1 MKLIRNAIKFAAE
14 KHKGQER
21 KTSELPYVVHPL
33 EVAFII
39 SKYKSSKR
47 LDELM
52 VAAILHDTLED
63 TETNFIE
70 ISTEFTPLVASLVLE
85 LTSDIDEI
93 KRVGKNEYLKNKLV
107 GLSNYALL
115 LKLADRLAN
124 ISDTPKD
131 SYKEDTRELIEHIEL
146 KRILTKSQLAIIK
159 EIRNELNMSFNL

>member
-1 MKLIRNAIKFAAE
+1 MKLIRKAIKFAAE

-21 KTSELPYVVHPL
+21 KISELPYVVHPL

-39 SKYKSSKR
+39 SKYKNSKR

-85 LTSDIDEI
+85 LTSDTDEMKKI
-93 KRVGKNEYLKNKLV
+93 GKNEYLKKKLV

-124 ISDTPKD
+124 ISDNPKIA
-131 SYKEDTRELIEHIEL
+131 YALDTIELIKHIEL
-146 KRILTKSQLAIIK
+146 NRILTKSQALIIA
-159 EIRNELNMSFNL
+159 EIKNELP

>member
-1 MKLIRNAIKFAAE
+1 MTLIRKAIKFAAE

-21 KTSELPYVVHPL
+21 RENKLPYIIHPV

-52 VAAILHDTLED
+52 AAAILHDTLED

-85 LTSDIDEI
+85 LTSDMNEI
-93 KRVGKNEYLKNKLV
+93 EIMGKNQYLMKKMV
-107 GLSNYALL
+107 GMSNYALL
-115 LKLADRLAN
+115 LKLADRFAN
-124 ISDTPKD
+124 ISDNPTEKYKQDTKD
-131 SYKEDTRELIEHIEL
+131 MLTHIQNN
-146 KRILTKSQLAIIK
+146 RILTNSQISIIE
-159 EIRNELNMSFNL
+159 EILSKLKA